1 MLHALPCIASHIL
14 LEWFL
19 ALDGERHQK
28 GFSLGDSSKAGCSFH
43 LGNPQTHTH
52 PILYSSGPTMPTAML
67 IARGGGSSS
76 SYLSSVVV
84 ELVASSSSIGSSQSN
99 GDGIP
104 LQNKKLQGIDGT
116 VGCQKKFSAGCES
129 KDKD

>member
-1 MLHALPCIASHIL
+1 
-14 LEWFL
+14 
-19 ALDGERHQK
+19 
-28 GFSLGDSSKAGCSFH
+28 
-43 LGNPQTHTH
+43 
-52 PILYSSGPTMPTAML
+52 MPTAML

-76 SYLSSVVV
+76 SYSSSVVV

-104 LQNKKLQGIDGT
+104 LQNKELQGLKEQL
-116 VGCQKKFSAGCES
+116 VAKKISAGCES